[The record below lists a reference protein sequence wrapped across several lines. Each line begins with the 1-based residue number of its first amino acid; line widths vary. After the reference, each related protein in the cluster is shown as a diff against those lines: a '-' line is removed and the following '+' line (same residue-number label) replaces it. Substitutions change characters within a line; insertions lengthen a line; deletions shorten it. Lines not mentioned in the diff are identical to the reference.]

1 MSFIW
6 FVSVYREVENQKE
19 YFFLFYPKKHS
30 KLSKPVFKEKQP

>member
-6 FVSVYREVENQKE
+6 FVSVYREAENQKE